1 MIKPS
6 REQVQI
12 FETAADF
19 RQWLSANH
27 AVASESWVGRYKK
40 GVPKTSMSY
49 QEAVD
54 EALCFGWIDST
65 GYRIDDEVFAVRFTP
80 RRQGSNWTEKNVA
93 RVGQLM
99 AEGRMHAA
107 GLTAFETRAT
117 R

>member
-1 MIKPS
+1 MKRPS

-27 AVASESWVGRYKK
+27 AVASETWVGRYKK

-54 EALCFGWIDST
+54 EALCFGWIDSI
-65 GYRIDDEVFAVRFTP
+65 GYRIDEEVFAVRFTP
-80 RRQGSNWTEKNVA
+80 RRQGSKWTDTNVA

-99 AEGRMHAA
+99 DEGRMHPA
-107 GLTAFETRAT
+107 GLTAYESPKTS
-117 R
+117 